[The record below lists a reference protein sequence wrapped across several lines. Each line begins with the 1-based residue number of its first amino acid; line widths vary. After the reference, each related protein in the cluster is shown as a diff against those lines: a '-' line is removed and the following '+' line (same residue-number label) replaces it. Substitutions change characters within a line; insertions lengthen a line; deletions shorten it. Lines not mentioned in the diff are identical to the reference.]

1 MSEVGRGETP
11 FAAAISFQ
19 RRRSR
24 RPERHVFEHRRVNER
39 MDEGIDADLGKVDQA
54 FFSEYLYPNLGADR
68 DDVTLGPTHGVD
80 FGVLDVAGTA
90 LVVATDPVSVLPRLG
105 FDRAARFALD
115 IVLADVAVSGLAPT
129 HLTVSLSLPPDFGDD
144 DFATF
149 WEAWSD
155 EARALGVSIAAGHT
169 ARYSDCSFP
178 WVGAATAL
186 AVGDHDDVVRPDGAR
201 SGDDVLVTK
210 GPAVEATGLLTSL
223 FPDEV
228 PLSDDAL
235 DTAQARLDEAGAV
248 RDARAISAATH
259 GGVHAMHDATE
270 GGLLGAFFEM
280 AGAAGVRFDVD
291 TSQVPWRPG
300 VREAADALGFDPW
313 TATTAGTLVVAVDP
327 THTDDVVDA
336 LDRQRTPVGV
346 VGTVADG
353 EGVTLDGERATKPR
367 GDSSWPVYA
376 ALAER
381 AADQ

>member
-1 MSEVGRGETP
+1 M
-11 FAAAISFQ
+11 
-19 RRRSR
+19 
-24 RPERHVFEHRRVNER
+24 
-39 MDEGIDADLGKVDQA
+39 DADLGKVDA
-54 FFSEYLYPNLGADR
+54 TFFSEYLYPNLGADR

-80 FGVLDVAGTA
+80 FGVVNVGDTA

-115 IVLADVAVSGLAPT
+115 IVLADVAVSGLPPT
-129 HLTVSLSLPPDFGDD
+129 HLTVSLSLPPDFDDD

-155 EARALGVSIAAGHT
+155 EARDLGVAIAAGHT
-169 ARYSDCSFP
+169 ARYSDSSFP

-201 SGDDVLVTK
+201 PGDDLLVTK

-228 PLSDDAL
+228 PLSGDAL

-248 RDARAISAATH
+248 RDARVIGEAAR

-270 GGLLGAFFEM
+270 GGLLGALFEM

-291 TSQVPWRPG
+291 TSRVPWRPG

-327 THTDDVVDA
+327 TRTDEVVDA
-336 LDRQRTPVGV
+336 LDRRGTPVGAA
-346 VGTVADG
+346 GTVVDG
-353 EGVTLDGERATKPR
+353 EGVTLDGERATKPQ

-381 AADQ
+381 AAADDRQT

>member
-1 MSEVGRGETP
+1 M
-11 FAAAISFQ
+11 
-19 RRRSR
+19 
-24 RPERHVFEHRRVNER
+24 
-39 MDEGIDADLGKVDQA
+39 DADLGKVDQA

-68 DDVTLGPTHGVD
+68 DDVRLGPTHGVD
-80 FGVLDVAGTA
+80 FGVLDVGGSA

-115 IVLADVAVSGLAPT
+115 IVLADVAVSGIPPT
-129 HLTVSLSLPPDFGDD
+129 HLTVSLSLPPDFENE

-155 EARALGVSIAAGHT
+155 EARDLGVSIAAGHT
-169 ARYSDCSFP
+169 ARYAECSFP

-186 AVGDHDDVVRPDGAR
+186 GVGDHDDVVRPDGAR
-201 SGDDVLVTK
+201 PGDDLLVTK

-228 PLSDDAL
+228 PLSGEAL
-235 DTAQARLDEAGAV
+235 ETAQARLDEAGAV
-248 RDARAISAATH
+248 RDARTINEAGR
-259 GGVHAMHDATE
+259 GGVNAMHDATE

-291 TSQVPWRPG
+291 TSRMPWRPG
-300 VREAADALGFDPW
+300 VRDAADALGFDPW
-313 TATTAGTLVVAVDP
+313 TATTAGTLVVSVDP
-327 THTDDVVDA
+327 DVTDDVVAA
-336 LDRQRTPVGV
+336 LERVGTPVGV
-346 VGTVADG
+346 VGDVSHG
-353 EGVTLDGERATKPR
+353 EGVTLDGESATKPH

-381 AADQ
+381 AADD